1 MKFSSSVSIKSLVD
15 DCNETELRQLVSDEF
30 ANISEHC
37 IQMKNK
43 VRCESIN
50 ASFGSILRNDITIV
64 SVSPRKKSDGY
75 NITADTEY
83 KPSVFFWIFFAIDIL
98 LIETI
103 IGFILGMGI
112 TLGLYFYN
120 KKIVVDEIDKALK
133 NLKNQIE

>member
-1 MKFSSSVSIKSLVD
+1 MKFSSSVSIKSLVY
-15 DCNETELRQLVSDEF
+15 DCNEIELRHLVSDEF
-30 ANISEHC
+30 AKISERC
-37 IQMKNK
+37 IQIKDK

-64 SVSPRKKSDGY
+64 TISARKKFDGY

-112 TLGLYFYN
+112 TLGLYYYN
-120 KKIVVDEIDKALK
+120 KKVVVDEIDKALR